1 LGATQALIGRRQEE
15 ILPKTRMSQAASV
28 IEELE
33 DVLAAGSSDR
43 RTEIL
48 RRVTDLFLGNA
59 EKFNHEQ
66 VGVFDD
72 VLAHLIHQVE
82 TNALAELG
90 SRLAPIGNAPTGV
103 IRTLARHDEIT
114 VAGPVLAQSPQLTEG
129 ELVEIAGLKGQGHL
143 GAISERKRLAAAVT
157 DILIQRGDTT
167 VVRKLSQNQGATF
180 SDRGYETLATRA
192 ETDEQLAENLG
203 VRLDMPPHLLQSLI
217 SKATETVRA
226 RLVAVVPPE
235 GQAVI
240 QQVLASVSDKVLRRA
255 AAPRDFRRA
264 IALIDRMQE
273 QGRLNE
279 TAISGFAGEGRYEE
293 MVAGLARVCVAPI
306 ELIERLM
313 QNPRYDGVL
322 VACKA
327 AEFRWP
333 TLNAI
338 LKARFAPYE
347 MPANDL
353 IQVRAD
359 FIKLS
364 VTTARRM
371 FRFWMVRGVAKA
383 ES

>member
-1 LGATQALIGRRQEE
+1 
-15 ILPKTRMSQAASV
+15 MSQAASV

-59 EKFNHEQ
+59 GNFNHEQ

-90 SRLAPIGNAPTGV
+90 NRLAPIENAPSGI
-103 IRTLARHDEIT
+103 IRTLSRHDEIS
-114 VAGPVLAQSPQLTEG
+114 VAGAVLAQSPQLTDTD
-129 ELVEIAGLKGQGHL
+129 LVEIAGLKGQSHL

-157 DILIQRGDTT
+157 DILVQRGDTT

-180 SDRGYETLATRA
+180 SERGYETLATRA
-192 ETDEQLAENLG
+192 ETDVQLAENLG
-203 VRLDMPPHLLQSLI
+203 VRLDMPPQLLQSLM
-217 SKATETVRA
+217 SKATEAVRA
-226 RLVAVVPPE
+226 RLLAVVPPE
-235 GQAVI
+235 GQAAI
-240 QQVLASVSDKVLRRA
+240 QQVLASVSDKVLRKA
-255 AAPRDFRRA
+255 SAPRDFSRA
-264 IALIDRMQE
+264 IAVIDRLQE
-273 QGRLNE
+273 QRSLNE
-279 TAISGFAGEGRYEE
+279 AAISGFARDGKYEE
-293 MVAGLARVCVAPI
+293 MVAGLARVCAAQV
-306 ELIERLM
+306 ELIEKLM

-364 VTTARRM
+364 VATARRM

>member
-1 LGATQALIGRRQEE
+1 MGATQTLIGRRREE

-59 EKFNHEQ
+59 ESFNHEQ

-90 SRLAPIGNAPTGV
+90 RRLAPIGNAPNGV
-103 IRTLARHDEIT
+103 IRTLARHDEIS
-114 VAGPVLAQSPQLTEG
+114 VAGPVLAQSPQLTDG

-143 GAISERKRLAAAVT
+143 GAISERKRIAAAVT

-203 VRLDMPPHLLQSLI
+203 VRLDMPPQLLQSLM
-217 SKATETVRA
+217 SKATEAVRA
-226 RLVAVVPPE
+226 RLLSVVSPE
-235 GQAVI
+235 DQAAI
-240 QQVLASVSDKVLRRA
+240 QQVLASVSDKVMRKA
-255 AAPRDFRRA
+255 AAPRDFSRA
-264 IALIDRMQE
+264 TAAIDRLQE
-273 QGRLNE
+273 QRSLNE
-279 TAISGFAGEGRYEE
+279 TAISGFARDGKYEE
-293 MVAGLARVCVAPI
+293 MVAGLARICAAPV
-306 ELIERLM
+306 ELIEKLM

-347 MPANDL
+347 MPPNDL

-364 VTTARRM
+364 VGTARRM
-371 FRFWMVRGVAKA
+371 FRFWMVRGVAKV

>member
-1 LGATQALIGRRQEE
+1 
-15 ILPKTRMSQAASV
+15 MSQAASV

-59 EKFNHEQ
+59 ESFNHEQ

-90 SRLAPIGNAPTGV
+90 RRLAPIGNAPNGV
-103 IRTLARHDEIT
+103 IRTLARHDEIS
-114 VAGPVLAQSPQLTEG
+114 VAGPVLAQSPQLTDG

-143 GAISERKRLAAAVT
+143 GAISERKRIAAAVT

-203 VRLDMPPHLLQSLI
+203 VRLDMPPQLLQSLM
-217 SKATETVRA
+217 SKATEAVRA
-226 RLVAVVPPE
+226 RLLSVVSPE
-235 GQAVI
+235 DQAAI
-240 QQVLASVSDKVLRRA
+240 QQVLASVSDKVMRKA
-255 AAPRDFRRA
+255 AAPRDFSRA
-264 IALIDRMQE
+264 TAAIDRLQE
-273 QGRLNE
+273 QRSLNE
-279 TAISGFAGEGRYEE
+279 TAISGFARDGKYEE
-293 MVAGLARVCVAPI
+293 MVAGLARICAAPV
-306 ELIERLM
+306 ELIEKLL

-347 MPANDL
+347 MPPNDL

-364 VTTARRM
+364 VATARRM
-371 FRFWMVRGVAKA
+371 FRFWMVRGVAKV